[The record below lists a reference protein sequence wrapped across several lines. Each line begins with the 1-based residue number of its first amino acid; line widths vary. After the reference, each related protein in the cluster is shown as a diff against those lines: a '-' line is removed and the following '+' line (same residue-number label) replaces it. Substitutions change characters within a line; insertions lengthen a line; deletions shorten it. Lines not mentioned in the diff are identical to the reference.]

1 MNDGREFSCG
11 SLRGGII
18 CLAGALLVLLF
29 YTLGWTES
37 FDKSGLEWMVSIR
50 SPGLT
55 NRVMELS
62 ALGSLPVLVLI
73 GMATTLYLSTRGEQK
88 TTARVFFIMV
98 SAEIV
103 AYVAKHLVARTRPEE
118 FFADGV
124 RGSIGSDLN
133 VSFPSGH
140 SMMSAAMYL
149 CIALLLHNAAGRRHS
164 QRALVGG
171 TLALI
176 FLIGLSRVYLGVH
189 NPSDV
194 LAGWLGGTGW
204 TLAWFAF
211 FDRRDQ
217 RAGPARTE
225 AA

>member
-1 MNDGREFSCG
+1 MNDGRRFNCG

-18 CLAGALLVLLF
+18 CLAGAVLVLLF
-29 YTLGWTES
+29 YALGWTES
-37 FDKSGLEWMVSIR
+37 VDQYGLEWMAGIR

-73 GMATTLYLSTRGEQK
+73 GIATVLYLSTRGEQK

-103 AYVAKHLVARTRPEE
+103 AYVAKHLLARTRPEA

-149 CIALLLHNAAGRRHS
+149 CIGLLLHNAAGRRHS
-164 QRALVGG
+164 RRALVGG
-171 TLALI
+171 AIALI

-189 NPSDV
+189 HPSDV
-194 LAGWLGGTGW
+194 LAGWLAGAGW

-217 RAGPARTE
+217 RTGPARTE
-225 AA
+225 AT

>member
-1 MNDGREFSCG
+1 MSNERGFNCG
-11 SLRGGII
+11 SLRGGIF
-18 CLAGALLVLLF
+18 CLAGAVLVLLF
-29 YTLGWTES
+29 YKLGWTES
-37 FDKSGLEWMVSIR
+37 FDQSGLEWMAGIR

-73 GMATTLYLSTRGEQK
+73 GIATILFLFTQGEQR

-118 FFADGV
+118 FFAEGV
-124 RGSIGSDLN
+124 KGSIGSDLN

-149 CIALLLHNAAGRRHS
+149 GIAFLLHNAAGRHHS
-164 QRALVGG
+164 RRVLVGG
-171 TLALI
+171 AIALI
-176 FLIGLSRVYLGVH
+176 FLIGLSRIYLGVH
-189 NPSDV
+189 YPSDV
-194 LAGWLGGTGW
+194 LAGWLGGAGW

-211 FDRRDQ
+211 FDQRDQ
-217 RAGPARTE
+217 RTCPARTE
-225 AA
+225 DA

>member
-1 MNDGREFSCG
+1 MSDGRGFSCG
-11 SLRGGII
+11 SLRSGIS
-18 CLAGALLVLLF
+18 CLAGAVLVLLF
-29 YTLGWTES
+29 YKMGWTES
-37 FDKSGLEWMVSIR
+37 FDKAGLEWMAGLR

-62 ALGSLPVLVLI
+62 SLGSLPVLVLI
-73 GMATTLYLSTRGEQK
+73 GMATILYLSTRGEQK

-124 RGSIGSDLN
+124 KGSISSDLN

-140 SMMSAAMYL
+140 SMMSATMYL
-149 CIALLLHNAAGRRHS
+149 CIVFLLHNAAEKRHPR
-164 QRALVGG
+164 RALLGG
-171 TLALI
+171 AIALI

-194 LAGWLGGTGW
+194 LAGWLGGAGW

-217 RAGPARTE
+217 RAVPARTE